1 MFFPLFNLFRGYE
14 IGHVFQHPGRLGC
27 FTTRLRAA
35 EPIGGIATLRLGAQE
50 IPSRRAGLAVHHGA
64 EKMTPWDP
72 TTMSFYDVRI

>member
-35 EPIGGIATLRLGAQE
+35 EPIGGIATLRLG
-50 IPSRRAGLAVHHGA
+50 GLGDSLAARGA
-64 EKMTPWDP
+64 RGASWSGKNDP
-72 TTMSFYDVRI
+72 LGSNDHVFL